1 LHIAADTERSTTM
14 FGPNAQF
21 ARDIDI
27 EEDEDS
33 KALREAGGSLQGFK
47 GRYTVN
53 GDDIHQDSLGHRAAN
68 ASTPVDPSKG
78 ILASARTKNGAIPSD
93 LNDDSICTLA
103 GGMTATLGSLVKA
116 GLIQKINGKYVEP
129 KADAEEVIQDQ
140 QQQGEAPLMLEPQVE
155 ASIQAVY
162 DEFGERTAEQVLS
175 NIIFG
180 SDEQAS
186 LNKAASILGRDPGE
200 FTAEANN
207 VIDHFNKLSSYYIKT
222 RCKADGDAVLAW
234 GREEVHPSDLKQ
246 LAYMIYRGDMSGLKV
261 LTREYNRAMAE
272 AQNRE

>member
-1 LHIAADTERSTTM
+1 M

-21 ARDIDI
+21 ARDI
-27 EEDEDS
+27 EENEND

-53 GDDIHQDSLGHRAAN
+53 GDDTHQESLGRNFAN

-78 ILASARTKNGAIPSD
+78 ILASARTKNGAIPVD
-93 LNDDSICTLA
+93 LNDDCIVTIA
-103 GGMTATLGSLVKA
+103 GMTATLGSAVQA
-116 GLIQKINGKYVEP
+116 GLVGKSGNKYFEF
-129 KADAEEVIQDQ
+129 KAEETEPAPNQ
-140 QQQGEAPLMLEPQVE
+140 QQQAEAPLMLEPQVE

-162 DEFGERTAEQVLS
+162 DGHGERVADQVLS

-180 SDEQAS
+180 ADEQAS

-207 VIDHFNKLSSYYIKT
+207 VIDHFNQLSSYYIKT

-261 LTREYNRAMAE
+261 LTREYRKAMAE
-272 AQNRE
+272 AQNQAE